1 MRLRPASN
9 NYMQDHKCRERFEQ
23 KPIHGEFLDHLLW
36 QGLGFEEQFGVTFFQ
51 DQLEHDKSKPE
62 SGSEESSITRPD
74 DQDP

>member
-1 MRLRPASN
+1 
-9 NYMQDHKCRERFEQ
+9 MQDQKCRERFEQ

-51 DQLEHDKSKPE
+51 EQLESDSSIPD
-62 SGSEESSITRPD
+62 SSSEKTSITRPD